1 MKAKSIKGNSTEEI
15 KEVLQQRMAD
25 GFKPTLAVVFMSI
38 RHDRKALCTVLNQNG
53 IEVFG
58 ATSCGEFIDGSQG
71 EGSIAILLMDLGKD
85 KYSLL
90 FEEIG
95 DRTVEAAARQVA
107 MQATDAFSNPCLI
120 LCSTGLSKKGEF
132 FDGTTLVHTMRDTVG
147 NNVSFFGGM
156 AGDDMTFTGS
166 YIFNGEQE
174 TDFGISAIVLDADK
188 VSMQGI
194 AITGWKPMGIS
205 RTVTKCCGALVYAI
219 DDKPAI
225 DMYLHYL
232 GKKEAAGSRS
242 FHLMNDVSM
251 HYPFIVE
258 RPGGGTFLHT
268 PMSIDQE
275 QNALVLDVAM
285 PEGTRF
291 WFSMPPD
298 FEIVE
303 EIVMEANRISQGS
316 EADALLIFSCAGR
329 INVLGPL
336 TQSENEGLQQIWN
349 APMAGFFTYGEYGRD
364 EKGKQEFHSGA
375 CSWVALKEINT

>member
-1 MKAKSIKGNSTEEI
+1 
-15 KEVLQQRMAD
+15 
-25 GFKPTLAVVFMSI
+25 MSI
-38 RHDRKALCTVLNQNG
+38 RHNRKALCGILNRVG
-53 IEVFG
+53 IDVFG
-58 ATSCGEFIDGSQG
+58 ATSCGEFTDGSQNQG
-71 EGSIAILLMDLGKD
+71 GIAMLLLDLSKD

-95 DRTVEAAARQVA
+95 DRTVEEAARHVA
-107 MQATDAFSNPCLI
+107 LQANNTYNNPSLI

-132 FDGTTLVHTMRDTVG
+132 FDGTTLVHAMRDTLG

-166 YIFNGEQE
+166 YIFNSVQE

-188 VSMQGI
+188 VSMHGI

-205 RTVTKCCGALVYAI
+205 RTVTKSNGTLVFAI

-232 GKKEAAGSRS
+232 GKKEIAGSGS
-242 FHLMNDVSM
+242 FHLMNEVSM

-258 RPGGGTFLHT
+258 RAGGGTFLHT
-268 PMSIDQE
+268 PMSIDE
-275 QNALVLDVAM
+275 KENALVLDVAM
-285 PEGTRF
+285 PEGTKF

-303 EIVMEANRISQGS
+303 EIVQEAERIRQGAH
-316 EADALLIFSCAGR
+316 ADALLIFSCAGR
-329 INVLGPL
+329 LNVLGPL
-336 TQSENEGLQQIWN
+336 TQVENEGLHETWQ

-364 EKGKQEFHSGA
+364 EQGNQEFHSGA
-375 CSWVALKEINT
+375 CSWVALKEK